1 MTPPRRRAAG
11 PSRPADA
18 RAAAL
23 AILERVRGGAPFDA
37 ALDAAVRGLPDD
49 ERRLAHELAAGV
61 LRERA
66 RLDLLLAPHA
76 LRGWDAV
83 QPVLQDVLRLGA
95 YQLAVLDRIPP
106 HAAVSETVALAR
118 RATGEKPAGFVNAV
132 LRKVA
137 AGGARLPLLGGAPPV
152 RAAHG
157 GTVTA
162 TPSAPVPEDTAGA
175 QRSLFALAEAGPI
188 ESDADAVARLASAYS
203 HPAWLVAR
211 WLDRFGAAATER
223 LLRWNNT
230 RPALVLQPARAS
242 FETLGRALDEAGI
255 RWHPAPYGAGLVVA
269 HSRPDA
275 LPGFAEG
282 AFLVQDPAQALV
294 AWFAEGRPGDL
305 VLDCC
310 AAPGGKALAAGRV
323 ARLVLAAD
331 RQPER
336 ARRLAANLARAG
348 SGRERVLV
356 ADARWPAI
364 RSADLVHLDAPCL
377 GTGTFGRH
385 PDARHRVTEA
395 ALRALAEQQ
404 ADLLDAA
411 AVTVRPGGRLVYST
425 CSLEPEENARQVTAF
440 LQRHPDFRREPH
452 LELPATLLT
461 AEGDLCLL
469 PQQHGT
475 DGAYAARLRRDG

>member
-1 MTPPRRRAAG
+1 MKAPRRRAAG

-37 ALDAAVRGLPDD
+37 ALDAAVRELPDD

-66 RLDLLLAPHA
+66 RLDLLLSPHA
-76 LRGWDAV
+76 LRGWDGV
-83 QPVLQDVLRLGA
+83 QPVLQDILRLGA

-118 RATGEKPAGFVNAV
+118 RATGEKPSGFVNAV

-137 AGGARLPLLGGAPPV
+137 TAGARLPMLGGGTEARSAGSDTGALPLNDAAP
-152 RAAHG
+152 RAELQ
-157 GTVTA
+157 
-162 TPSAPVPEDTAGA
+162 P
-175 QRSLFALAEAGPI
+175 SLFSLADPATT
-188 ESDADAVARLASAYS
+188 ESDAEIVARLASNYS
-203 HPAWLVAR
+203 HPAWLVTR
-211 WLDRFGAAATER
+211 WLERFGARATER

-242 FETLGRALDEAGI
+242 FETLAGALDEAGI

-269 HSRPDA
+269 HTRPDA

-294 AWFAEGRPGDL
+294 AWFAEGTPGDL

-310 AAPGGKALAAGRV
+310 AAPGGKTLAAGRQ
-323 ARLVLAAD
+323 ARLVIAAD
-331 RQPER
+331 RQPDR

-348 SGRERVLV
+348 SGRERVMV
-356 ADARWPAI
+356 ADARHPAI
-364 RSADLVHLDAPCL
+364 READLVHLDAPCL

-395 ALRALAEQQ
+395 ALRELAEQQ

-411 AVTVRPGGRLVYST
+411 AVSVRPGGRLVYST
-425 CSLEPEENARQVTAF
+425 CSLEPEENVRQVSAF
-440 LQRHPDFRREPH
+440 LERHPDFRREPH
-452 LELPATLLT
+452 AELPAALLS

-475 DGAYAARLRRDG
+475 DGAFAARLRRDA